1 MTIKDNL
8 AAIATEI
15 ETLNAELLKVNNY
28 IDILGKPAMDKANE
42 IDKALKD
49 AKDRFATA
57 LADEQVEARN
67 LRLSRFSD
75 IRVEVKPGNSLID
88 TVFIIHYKQLTW
100 DMSVRDSVPKEH
112 TCNGFSALADDAW
125 EYLLTVKPQAIPAS
139 IMALA
144 PGKPQDAMGIYLQSK
159 ARGYFKGVDPV
170 SGLWQGA

>member
-1 MTIKDNL
+1 MTNKDTL
-8 AAIATEI
+8 AAIAVEI
-15 ETLNAELLKVNNY
+15 ETLSAELLKVNNY
-28 IDILGKPAMDKANE
+28 IDILGKPAIDKANE

-88 TVFIIHYKQLTW
+88 TVFVIHYKKDTW
-100 DMSVRDSVPKEH
+100 DMQARASLPKEH

-125 EYLLTVKPQAIPAS
+125 EYLLTVKPHAIPAS

-144 PGKPQDAMGIYLQSK
+144 PKKPQEAMGIYLQAK
-159 ARGYFKGVDPV
+159 ARGYFRNAV
-170 SGLWQGA
+170 AA

>member
-1 MTIKDNL
+1 MNNKDIL

-15 ETLNAELLKVNNY
+15 ETLSAELLKVNNY

-75 IRVEVKPGNSLID
+75 IRVEVKSGDNLNTTGFLIK
-88 TVFIIHYKQLTW
+88 YKRDTW
-100 DMSVRDSVPKEH
+100 DIKENASVPKEH
-112 TCNGFSALADDAW
+112 ECNGFSALDDDAFD
-125 EYLLTVKPQAIPAS
+125 YLITEKPQAIPAC

-144 PGKPQDAMGIYLQSK
+144 PGKPYEAFEAYMRGKQ
-159 ARGYFKGVDPV
+159 RGYFTGTDPV
-170 SGLWQGA
+170 SGHWHSA

>member
-1 MTIKDNL
+1 MTNKDTL

-15 ETLNAELLKVNNY
+15 ELLSAELLKVNNY

-42 IDKALKD
+42 LDKALKD

-75 IRVEVKPGNSLID
+75 IRVEVKPGDNLNTTGFTIKYMRD
-88 TVFIIHYKQLTW
+88 TW
-100 DMSVRDSVPKEH
+100 DMQAKASLPKEH
-112 TCNGFSALADDAW
+112 KCEGFSALDDDAFD
-125 EYLLTVKPQAIPAS
+125 YLLTVKPQAIPAV

-144 PGKPQDAMGIYLQSK
+144 PGKPREAFTLYMQGKQ
-159 ARGYFKGVDPV
+159 RGYFT
-170 SGLWQGA
+170 SAIN